1 MTKGFAKELTDSGYI
16 KRPLKVNDA
25 ESQEV
30 RHLKKDVIKTRLIDD
45 MTSLENWYTVTDHAK
60 MELSDKGLKF
70 SSPTRI
76 GHYEGRPYRI
86 ISQPKVVR
94 KINNEDWREWN
105 RISVWIYPDMPGF
118 HSIVLRVQLLN
129 DGERKVPD
137 RYERDGQHN
146 MNLKPNQWNHM
157 TVEIPYVYRDKVT
170 GLSFEYDMCGH
181 EPKGTKTAVWYLKQL
196 EIQQVECD
204 KYIGWEVGKGRIAF
218 SHSGYQAGS
227 KKTAIA
233 ADIQAKTF
241 KLLELETGKVVLEK
255 EILSLNNQNGAF
267 QILDFSQI
275 TKPGRYL
282 IVAGDVTTRAF
293 TIGDDCWDDSVWKLL
308 NFYLT
313 QRCGYAIPTL
323 HGACHQDSVSKHPE
337 DGRFVIAN
345 GGWHDAADMSQNATT
360 SSQATYSLFQ
370 FARQL
375 KHMGALETNPDD
387 PMGRRLYD
395 RLIEE
400 GNWGLDWLMKTRFGD
415 GYRVLSC
422 GTSCWTDNIHG
433 TQDDVESVAQNVPIE
448 NMMAAGACA
457 IAASVLWDIEPEKA
471 AYALKVAKEDWQ
483 FGYDRRDKEL
493 FRTIGDPAR
502 ILSPLLAY
510 STAAWSAVEIFRL
523 TGEEYYKEK
532 AVECAR
538 YVMDCQQTQ
547 YPEWDKP
554 VVGFFWRDKEK
565 TMIQHYNHRSHESEP
580 IMALAYLIEEF
591 PDHPDFMDWYTAV
604 LLYSEYQRFG
614 VTLTAPF
621 EMAPASIYYID
632 EPTAQPKI
640 FENQQPHF
648 NEDMQKDFR
657 AQVEGGVRLH
667 EGYYFKRFPVWF
679 SFRGN
684 HAPVM
689 SSGRAAAIGG
699 KVRNEYDIAEIA
711 QRQMEWIIGKNSFA
725 QSTMY
730 GEGYDFSQ
738 QYVQLPGEQVGEMC
752 VGIESWENEDVPFW
766 PQVNTATYKEVWS
779 HSSLRWLW
787 LAADCYGPAWVNLY
801 VDYKKGE
808 EVTFVNLLSKQV
820 YTYKP
825 EYKTGKVACKLPA
838 GRYEIQYKDLKVN
851 KTFVAAK
858 KYELNGLMGFET
870 DYTWA
875 FDRQQNLAGENRV
888 IITVKANAGKDVS
901 LLVKTSNLKMDND
914 TKIVNTTETVTF
926 AGTVVDSTKPWVAL
940 FVPDS
945 NMNETFEVFKI

>member
-1 MTKGFAKELTDSGYI
+1 MTEKFKKQLIESDYI
-16 KRPLKVNDA
+16 RKPLKVNDA

-30 RHLKKDVIKTRLIDD
+30 RHLKKEVLETRLIDD
-45 MTSLENWYTVTDHAK
+45 MTSLSDWHTVTDHAV

-76 GHYEGRPYRI
+76 GHYEGAKYRI
-86 ISQPKVVR
+86 ISQPAIVR
-94 KINNEDWREWN
+94 RTDREDWREWN

-129 DGERKVPD
+129 DGEHKVPD
-137 RYERDGQHN
+137 RYEREGQHN

-157 TVEIPYVYRDKVT
+157 TVEIPYVYRDCVT

-181 EPKGTKTAVWYLKQL
+181 EPKGCETAVWYLRQL
-196 EIQQVECD
+196 EIQKVDCD
-204 KYIGWEVGKGRIAF
+204 KYIGWEPGKDRIAF

-227 KKTAIA
+227 RKTAIA
-233 ADIQAKTF
+233 SGLDTKVF
-241 KLLELETGKVVLEK
+241 KLLELETGRSVLEK
-255 EILSLNNQNGAF
+255 EVTPLKNDNGEF
-267 QILDFSQI
+267 QIMDFSEV
-275 TKPGRYL
+275 TEPGRYL
-282 IVAGDVTTRAF
+282 LMAGNISTRAF
-293 TIGDDCWDDSVWKLL
+293 IIGDDCRDDSIWKLL

-313 QRCGYAIPTL
+313 QRCGYAIPGL
-323 HGACHQDSVSKHPE
+323 HGVCHTDSITRHPN
-337 DGRFVIAN
+337 DGRFVVAN
-345 GGWHDAADMSQNATT
+345 GGWHDAADMSQNSTT

-370 FARQL
+370 FARQI
-375 KHMGALETNPDD
+375 KATGNAEKVCD
-387 PMGRRLYD
+387 PMGKRLYE

-400 GNWGLDWLMKTRFGD
+400 GNWGLDWLLKTRFGD

-422 GTSCWTDNIHG
+422 GTSCWTDGIHG
-433 TQDDVESVAQNVPIE
+433 TQDDVESVAQNIPIE

-457 IAASVLWDIEPEKA
+457 IASYILREAEPEKA

-483 FGYDRRDKEL
+483 FGYDGRDREL

-510 STAAWSAVEIFRL
+510 STAAWSAVEIYRVC
-523 TGEEYYKEK
+523 GDEYYKEK

-538 YVMDCQQTQ
+538 YVMDCQQTE
-547 YPEWDKP
+547 YPEWDIP
-554 VVGFFWRDKEK
+554 VVGFFWRDKER

-580 IMALAYLIEEF
+580 IMAFQYLMEEF
-591 PDHPDFMDWYTAV
+591 PDHPDYMDWYQAV

-614 VTLTAPF
+614 VSITAPF
-621 EMAPASIYYID
+621 EMAPASIYYVD
-632 EPTAQPKI
+632 EPSAQPKI
-640 FENQQPHF
+640 FSNQQPHF

-657 AQVEGGVRLH
+657 AQVEGGVKLH

-689 SSGRAAAIGG
+689 SSGRAAAICG
-699 KVRNEYDIAEIA
+699 KLRNDYDIAEIA
-711 QRQMEWIIGKNSFA
+711 QRQMEWIIGRNPFA

-738 QYVQLPGEQVGEMC
+738 MYIQLPGEQVGEMV
-752 VGIESWENEDVPFW
+752 VGIESWENDDVPFW

-787 LAADCYGPAWVNLY
+787 LAADCYGPAYVDLY
-801 VDYKKGE
+801 VEYKKGE
-808 EVTFVNLLSKQV
+808 TVKFINTLSKQV
-820 YTYKP
+820 YSLEP
-825 EYKTGKVACKLPA
+825 EYKTGKVSLPLPA
-838 GRYEIQYKDLKVN
+838 GRYEIEYRSVKVN

-870 DYTWA
+870 RFEKDG
-875 FDRQQNLAGENRV
+875 DKV
-888 IITVKANAGKDVS
+888 VITVKANGDRQIS
-901 LLVKTSNLKMDND
+901 LCPKSSNLVLDPSNAPD
-914 TKIVNTTETVTF
+914 ETTFVYS
-926 AGTVVDSTKPWVAL
+926 GRIIDGKKPWSVL
-940 FVPDS
+940 FIPNGDIREAFDVY
-945 NMNETFEVFKI
+945 ERVLL

>member
-1 MTKGFAKELTDSGYI
+1 MTRKFERELIESDYVR
-16 KRPLKVNDA
+16 RPLKVDNS

-30 RHLKKDVIKTRLIDD
+30 RHLKKEVLATRLIDD
-45 MTSLENWYTVTDHAK
+45 MQSLENWHTVTDHAK

-94 KINNEDWREWN
+94 KIDREDWTEWN
-105 RISVWIYPDMPGF
+105 RISVWIYPELPGF

-129 DGERKVPD
+129 DGEHKVPD
-137 RYERDGQHN
+137 RYEREGQHD
-146 MNLKPNQWNHM
+146 MNLKPHQWNHM
-157 TVEIPYVYRDKVT
+157 TLEIPYVYRDCVT

-181 EPKGTKTAVWYLKQL
+181 EPKGCETAVWHIKQL
-196 EIQQVECD
+196 EIQKVECD
-204 KYIGWEVGKGRIAF
+204 KYIGWEVGKDRIAF

-233 ADIQAKTF
+233 TGLAAKTF
-241 KLLELETGKVVLEK
+241 KLLELETGKTVLEK
-255 EILSLNNQNGAF
+255 EIAVLKNDNGNF
-267 QILDFSQI
+267 QIMDFSEI
-275 TKPGRYL
+275 TEAGRYL
-282 IVAGDVTTRAF
+282 IITGDVTTRAF
-293 TIGDDCWDDSVWKLL
+293 TIGDDCRDESIWKLL

-323 HGACHQDSVSKHPE
+323 HGACHQDSITRHPE
-337 DGRFVIAN
+337 NERFVIAN

-360 SSQATYSLFQ
+360 TSQATYSLFQ
-370 FARQL
+370 FAR
-375 KHMGALETNPDD
+375 ALGREENP
-387 PMGRRLYD
+387 RLYD

-415 GYRVLSC
+415 GFRVLSC

-433 TQDDVESVAQNVPIE
+433 TQDDVESLAQNVPIE

-457 IAASVLWDIEPEKA
+457 IAASLLREAEPEKA

-510 STAAWSAVEIFRL
+510 STAAWSAVEIYRVCK
-523 TGEEYYKEK
+523 EEYYARK
-532 AVECAR
+532 AVECAQ
-538 YVMDCQQTQ
+538 YLLTCQQIE
-547 YPEWDKP
+547 YPDWDTP

-580 IMALAYLIEEF
+580 IMALAYLMEEF
-591 PDHPDFMDWYTAV
+591 PDHDDYIQWRQAI

-614 VTLTAPF
+614 ITLTAPY
-621 EMAPASIYYID
+621 ETAPASIYYVD
-632 EPTAQPKI
+632 EPTAQPQI
-640 FENQQPHF
+640 FSNQQPHF

-657 AQVEGGVRLH
+657 AQVEGGVRLGD
-667 EGYYFKRFPVWF
+667 GYYFKRFPVWF

-689 SSGRAAAIGG
+689 SWGRAAALCG
-699 KVRNEYDIAEIA
+699 KIRDDYDIAEIA
-711 QRQMEWIIGKNSFA
+711 QRQMEWIIGRNPFA

-738 QYVQLPGEQVGEMC
+738 MYVVLPGEQVGEMV

-766 PQVNTATYKEVWS
+766 PQVNTATYKEVWT

-787 LAADCYGPAWVNLY
+787 LAADCCGPATVELY
-801 VDYKKGE
+801 VDYTAGE
-808 EVTFVNLLSKQV
+808 KLTFTNVLSHQA
-820 YTYKP
+820 YILEP
-825 EYKTGKVACKLPA
+825 EYKTGKISCKLPA
-838 GRYEIQYKDLKVN
+838 GRYTINYKGATVD

-858 KYELNGLMGFET
+858 KYEITSLMSFDTSCET
-870 DYTWA
+870 KGD
-875 FDRQQNLAGENRV
+875 EV
-888 IITVKANAGKDVS
+888 KITVKMKGQNEISLSTKTANITLDNP
-901 LLVKTSNLKMDND
+901 VKTA
-914 TKIVNTTETVTF
+914 NTTETLVFNGKITNP
-926 AGTVVDSTKPWVAL
+926 AKPWLAL
-940 FVPDS
+940 FIPGG
-945 NMNETFEVFKI
+945 NLAEAFEVYKI